1 MPISLSSYGQQP
13 MDVGAL
19 KNLDTPDLLSG
30 ADMRAANQGGIPGV
44 DPANPYAQ
52 KLGMNLGTAN
62 LAFNGLSSLAGIWGA
77 FKQLSL
83 AKKDFNMR
91 KEASDTNINNQIR
104 SYNTALE
111 DRSRSRA
118 VMERQTP
125 EQSQAYI
132 DENKARRG

>member
-1 MPISLSSYGQQP
+1 M
-13 MDVGAL
+13 GAL
-19 KNLDTPDLLSG
+19 QNINTPDLPSF
-30 ADMRAANQGGIPGV
+30 AQQGGVGGG
-44 DPANPYAQ
+44 PATNPYAQ

-83 AKKDFNMR
+83 AKKDFKMR